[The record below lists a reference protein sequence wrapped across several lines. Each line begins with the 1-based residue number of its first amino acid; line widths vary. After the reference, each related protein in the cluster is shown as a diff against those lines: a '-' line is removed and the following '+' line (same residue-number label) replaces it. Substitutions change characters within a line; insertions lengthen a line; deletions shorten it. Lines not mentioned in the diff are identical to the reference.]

1 MASQLSPTPMFEGQD
16 FFWNSFYQ
24 SCFLLQ
30 PNSID
35 LTAKYCSLREGNS
48 ALMSTAYK
56 ESHPS
61 VGYLPSCCN
70 KHFWISDFLPQFSP
84 PMASGCTCVLHKPII
99 SPTSLCSLN
108 NYACDKKATCS
119 CAFRFTQWVEWD
131 WCRPMPAYWKPSSY
145 VWLKTSLIKFT
156 SMFFQTPS
164 NQMISQHLVDVI
176 AEQSHWSC
184 GKKRVLLSLK
194 PHFSSV

>member
-1 MASQLSPTPMFEGQD
+1 MFEGQD

-119 CAFRFTQWVEWD
+119 CAFRFTPVSGMGLMSPNARLLETIIIRLTKQDIFDKV
-131 WCRPMPAYWKPSSY
+131 YIY
-145 VWLKTSLIKFT
+145 VLPNTL
-156 SMFFQTPS
+156 
-164 NQMISQHLVDVI
+164 
-176 AEQSHWSC
+176 
-184 GKKRVLLSLK
+184 
-194 PHFSSV
+194 